1 VNPGLHG
8 AHVLVTRPAHQAE
21 KLCQL
26 IQEQGGTAVRF
37 PTLEIV
43 GLINSS
49 VNASDKISSA
59 TYPIQPLSE
68 YQWLIFTSTNAVNF
82 ALKANGGKIG
92 GFKSTSIA
100 SIGKATAKTLQ
111 TAGIE
116 VNLLPTAGFD
126 SEALLAMPEMQAVG
140 DANILIVKGQGGRE
154 ELANV
159 LRQRGAY
166 VSYWEVY
173 KRVRPDV
180 DCSELMKLI
189 DHDKLDV
196 IIITSSES
204 LQNLVDMLGNKYNK
218 KLVTTALVVVSQR
231 IERFAADIG
240 FTRISV
246 AECPS
251 DEAILETAIAVYN
264 GD

>member
-1 VNPGLHG
+1 MNLGLHG

-26 IQEQGGTAVRF
+26 IQQQGGTAIRF

-43 GLINSS
+43 GLVNSS
-49 VNASDKISSA
+49 VNSSDKIASA
-59 TYPIQPLSE
+59 TYPIKPLSD

-100 SIGKATAKTLQ
+100 SIGKATANTLQ
-111 TAGIE
+111 AAGLE
-116 VNLLPTAGFD
+116 VDLLPTAGFD
-126 SEALLAMPEMQAVG
+126 SEAMLAMPEMLVVHG
-140 DANILIVKGQGGRE
+140 ANILIIKGQGGRE

-166 VSYWEVY
+166 VDYWEVY
-173 KRVRPDV
+173 KRVIPDV

-204 LQNLVDMLGNKYNK
+204 LQNLVDMLDKKYNK
-218 KLVTTALVVVSQR
+218 KLVTTPLVVVSQR
-231 IERFAADIG
+231 IERFAAEIG

-251 DEAILETAIAVYN
+251 DEAVLETAIAVYN
-264 GD
+264 GE